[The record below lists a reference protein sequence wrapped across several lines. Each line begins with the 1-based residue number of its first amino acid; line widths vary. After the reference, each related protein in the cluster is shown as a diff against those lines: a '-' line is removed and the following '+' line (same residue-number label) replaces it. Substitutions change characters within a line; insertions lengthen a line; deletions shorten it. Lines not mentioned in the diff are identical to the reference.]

1 MTSGAGP
8 QAVTAT
14 TVALGTTSET
24 IVATLPPMNW
34 NSAEGNLLEFDA
46 TVTTTAG
53 VTVTF
58 RLRQGNAVTGTQV
71 GGNVIYTAAGAATT
85 IPVGGAAV
93 DSSAYGLLQQGGQYV
108 LTAQASAA
116 SDATIALAVLTAE
129 TLALLA

>member
-1 MTSGAGP
+1 MTAGSGP

-14 TVALGTTSET
+14 AMALAGTTE
-24 IVATLPPMNW
+24 VVLATLPPMNW
-34 NSAEGNLLEFDA
+34 NNPEGNLLEFDL

-58 RLRQGNAVTGTQV
+58 RIRQGTAVTGTQV
-71 GGNVIYTAAGAATT
+71 GGNIVYTAAGAATT

-93 DSSAYGLLQQGGQYV
+93 DSSAFGQLQSGGQYV

-116 SDATIALAVLTAE
+116 GDATIALAVFTVE
-129 TLALLA
+129 TLALLQ